1 MASARL
7 HPIKQLAGQTLV
19 YGAGTMIPRLLN
31 YLLLTPFYTR
41 VFGQGEYGIIT
52 ELYAYVA
59 FLMVLLTYGM
69 ETAYFRFA
77 EREPDP
83 RKVYSTSLLTLFMSS
98 SAFVILVVV
107 FAQPIAGFIR
117 YPDNK
122 EYIIYFSF
130 IVALDAVSAVPF
142 ARLRKQNQAF
152 RFAFIKIIGVILN
165 IGLNFFFLWLCPLL
179 AAKGDG
185 SFIRLLYN
193 ENIGVGYA
201 FISNLASSIVVLFLL
216 TPDILKIKFRY
227 DPGLIRRM
235 LRYALP
241 LLVVGL
247 AGMINE
253 VSDKIFLKYLWPDPA
268 TAMNQ
273 VGIYGANFR
282 LAVLMTLFTQMFR
295 YAAEPFF
302 FARARDKDSRIL
314 YADVMKYFVI
324 FGLFIFL
331 GVMLYLDLFKYFIG
345 PDFREGLHIVPI
357 ILLANLFLGISY
369 NLSFWYKLNDMTRYG
384 AYISIVAAVVTVVAN
399 IALIPY
405 FGYTG
410 SAWAHFLCYTV
421 MMTLSFFLGNKYYPV
436 RYDYGRIGTYS
447 LSALGFYMVSRVM
460 GLGSL
465 PLRLVVNTVFFG
477 LFAWLVYR
485 MEKGRKIASR

>member
-1 MASARL
+1 MASGRL
-7 HPIKQLAGQTLV
+7 HPIRQLAGQTLV

-41 VFGQGEYGIIT
+41 VFGQGDYGIIT

-77 EREPDP
+77 EKEPDP

-98 SAFVILVVV
+98 SAFVILVLI
-107 FAQPIAGFIR
+107 FAQPIAGLIR

-130 IVALDAVSAVPF
+130 IVALDAISAVPF
-142 ARLRKQNQAF
+142 ARLRKHNQAF
-152 RFAFIKIIGVILN
+152 RFAFIRIIGVLLN

-179 AAKGDG
+179 VENNSG
-185 SFIRLLYN
+185 SFVRLLYN

-201 FISNLASSIVVLFLL
+201 FISNLASSIVVLLL
-216 TPDILKIKFRY
+216 LSPDILKIKFRY
-227 DPGLIRRM
+227 DPGLIGRM
-235 LRYALP
+235 LNYALP

-268 TAMNQ
+268 TSMNQ

-314 YADVMKYFVI
+314 YADVMKYFII

-345 PDFREGLHIVPI
+345 PDFREGLHIVPV

-384 AYISIVAAVVTVVAN
+384 AYISIVSAVVTVVAN
-399 IALIPY
+399 IVLIPY

-410 SAWAHFLCYTV
+410 SAWAHLLCYTT
-421 MMTLSFFLGNKYYPV
+421 MMSLSFFLGSKYYPV
-436 RYDYGRIGTYS
+436 RYDYRRIGIYT
-447 LSALGFYMVSRVM
+447 LAALGFYLVSRVM

-465 PLRLVVNTVFFG
+465 PARLGVNTVFFG

-485 MEKGRKIASR
+485 MEKGSKASPG